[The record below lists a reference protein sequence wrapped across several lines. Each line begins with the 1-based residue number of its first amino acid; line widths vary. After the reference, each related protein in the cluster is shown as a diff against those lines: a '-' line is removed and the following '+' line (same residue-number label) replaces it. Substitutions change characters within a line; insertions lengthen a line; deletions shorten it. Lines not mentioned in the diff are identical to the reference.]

1 MQKGD
6 TMSEL
11 GNQLNSQT
19 LDQVLASTFATV
31 GGRVFPDTRSEQGL
45 SDFIAVVNA
54 WRATHAQ
61 TYGNVLPNTGT
72 AYADSLNSS
81 PATLVEVA
89 DNETIKINAISIENS
104 GGDPAGV
111 KILLGDAIV
120 YSGDI
125 PPAAAGGAVGSSL
138 ILTSPIVM
146 SKGQSLTASLTSG
159 TGSDITVNVSA
170 VKCAQ

>member
-1 MQKGD
+1 
-6 TMSEL
+6 MSEL

-19 LDQVLASTFATV
+19 LSEVLASTFNTV
-31 GGRVFPDTRSEQGL
+31 GGRVFPDQRSQEGL
-45 SDFIAVVNA
+45 ADFIAVVTA
-54 WRATHAQ
+54 WQQTHAQ
-61 TYGNVLPNTGT
+61 TFGNVLPNTGV
-72 AYADSLNSS
+72 AYADSLASS
-81 PATLVEVA
+81 PATLVEPA
-89 DNETIKINAISIENS
+89 DNETVKINAISIENS

-111 KILLGDAIV
+111 QIILGSTIV

-159 TGSDITVNVSA
+159 TGSDITVNVST
-170 VKCAQ
+170 VKCCQ